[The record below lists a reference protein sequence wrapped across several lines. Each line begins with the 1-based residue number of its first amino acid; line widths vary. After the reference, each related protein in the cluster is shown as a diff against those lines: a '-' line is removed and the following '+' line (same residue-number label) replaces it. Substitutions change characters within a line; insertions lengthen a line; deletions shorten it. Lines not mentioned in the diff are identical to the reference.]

1 MQPNHAVYS
10 WSSTSYPS
18 FSLSKISSANVCI
31 ACVSHQTTSKLIV
44 FRKPSKLERKA
55 GTEFRL
61 DTCVSSKHCGLCVVK
76 CLHIGG
82 CTAFETINCVP
93 ESTKKAVKIVTARGD
108 QPRVRLKDDIIAR
121 LQGTMNT
128 TKKCSPEVCF
138 LYTYLTV
145 REFLSSFLSF
155 FFFINPWEL
164 KVDFV
169 LDNYANLFSNE
180 PNSLSSLLS

>member
-1 MQPNHAVYS
+1 MPLSSAYVAYESMQPNHAVYS

-145 REFLSSFLSF
+145 REFLSSFLFF
-155 FFFINPWEL
+155 FFFINPW
-164 KVDFV
+164 D
-169 LDNYANLFSNE
+169 YS
-180 PNSLSSLLS
+180 

>member
-1 MQPNHAVYS
+1 
-10 WSSTSYPS
+10 
-18 FSLSKISSANVCI
+18 
-31 ACVSHQTTSKLIV
+31 
-44 FRKPSKLERKA
+44 
-55 GTEFRL
+55 
-61 DTCVSSKHCGLCVVK
+61 
-76 CLHIGG
+76 
-82 CTAFETINCVP
+82 
-93 ESTKKAVKIVTARGD
+93 
-108 QPRVRLKDDIIAR
+108 LKDDIIAR

-145 REFLSSFLSF
+145 REFLSSFLFF
-155 FFFINPWEL
+155 FFFINPWDYL